1 MEERIIKIG
10 DVVLELHRKED
21 HDVLEIRLDK
31 PIEPETLRDINASEH
46 FASLLKE
53 AKGDLLVISGRA
65 PIWLYAYLVHEFV
78 HLYKA
83 IAVYDPKIG
92 GAVVV
97 ASHTSKFSPG
107 EVIYDG

>member
-10 DVVLELHRKED
+10 DVVLEYKKEEF
-21 HDVLEIRLDK
+21 HDEIAIELREA
-31 PIEPETLRDINASEH
+31 IEPETLRDINASEH